1 MRKWTNEE
9 INFLKEIYTEKF
21 NDEIANIMNQHFNG
35 KYRIYTAS
43 SVSAAKDRFKLHSK
57 PKFGRLYRKEII
69 EFIQCNYEEKDNLEL
84 SKLLNEKFNLNTNAD
99 KISMLKINLKR
110 RFGIN
115 TQTGINRGCYR
126 KGQSP
131 ANKGKKWDD
140 YMSKE
145 KQEKSRKTTFK
156 KGNVPHNHKPI
167 GYERIN
173 VDGYIEIKVKE
184 PNKFKLKHR
193 VIWEEHFGTIPNGY
207 NVIFKDRNKL
217 NLDINN
223 LALVSKA
230 QMLIL
235 NQEKLIY
242 DNPDLTEVGINISKI
257 KERVS
262 DIKNGL

>member
-1 MRKWTNEE
+1 MIK
-9 INFLKEIYTEKF
+9 YTEEQKQFLIDNNYMKPAQELAEMF
-21 NDEIANIMNQHFNG
+21 NKQFGTSI
-35 KYRIYTAS
+35 TAS
-43 SVSAAKDRFKLHSK
+43 NIKIFRGNNKLNSGLTGRF
-57 PKFGRLYRKEII
+57 
-69 EFIQCNYEEKDNLEL
+69 EKGH
-84 SKLLNEKFNLNTNAD
+84 
-99 KISMLKINLKR
+99 ISH
-110 RFGIN
+110 
-115 TQTGINRGCYR
+115 
-126 KGQSP
+126 
-131 ANKGKKWDD
+131 NKGKKWND

-145 KQEKSRKTTFK
+145 KQEKSLKTTFK

-167 GYERIN
+167 GYERIS

-184 PNKFKLKHR
+184 PNIFKLKHR
-193 VIWEEHFGTIPNGY
+193 VIWEEHFGSIPNGY

-242 DNPDLTEVGINISKI
+242 DNPNLTEVGINISKI